1 MKYAI
6 IIPDGAADVPL
17 EALEGRTPFQAA
29 DKPATDALSIEGRQG
44 TAATTPAGYT
54 AGSDLCCL
62 SLLGYDP
69 VRYHPGRAPLE
80 ATAMGVELDDG
91 DWILRCNLVTVIDG
105 NMADH
110 SAGHIGST
118 EGAQLLEDLAA
129 FLSAEGEAEGLTFH
143 PGVSY
148 RNLLL
153 DRSGTDYGAMTA
165 TPPHDIPGKPIAR
178 HQPKGGPGAARAKR
192 IMQRSAEFFA
202 SHEINQTRTEL
213 GEALVSMAWLWGAG
227 QKPNIPSFEQVY
239 GLRGAMITAVDL
251 LAGLAK
257 LIGWDRLDVPNITGY
272 HDTDYAAKGR
282 YACKAMDAYDVVCVH
297 IEAPDEASHQADA
310 ATKIASIEAIDRHIV
325 RPVVEKLRTCKDGWR
340 MLYLP
345 DHYTRCDTRQHD
357 ATPVPFAMCGQGIH
371 AVRKMPFSE
380 ENSNASDLHIA
391 FGHELMEF
399 FLRGG
404 L

>member
-6 IIPDGAADVPL
+6 IIADGAADVPL

-44 TAATTPAGYT
+44 TAATTPDGYS

-80 ATAMGVELDDG
+80 AAAMDVALEPG
-91 DWILRCNLVTVIDG
+91 DWIMRCNLVTVIDG

-118 EGAQLLEDLAA
+118 EGARLLEDLAA
-129 FLSAEGEAEGLTFH
+129 HLAERGEAEGLTFH

-153 DRSGTDYGAMTA
+153 DRGPADYAAMTA

-178 HQPKGGPGAARAKR
+178 HLPRGGPGAARAKKIMR
-192 IMQRSAEFFA
+192 ISAEFFA
-202 SHEINQTRTEL
+202 DHDINHTRTEL
-213 GEALVSMAWLWGAG
+213 GEAPVSMVWLWGAG
-227 QKPNIPSFEQVY
+227 QKPDIPPFEQVY

-282 YACKAMDAYDVVCVH
+282 YACDALEEYDVVCVH
-297 IEAPDEASHQADA
+297 IEAPDEAAHQADA
-310 ATKIASIEAIDRHIV
+310 ATKVASIESIDRHIV
-325 RPVVEKLRTCKDGWR
+325 RPVVEKLRKSGDDWR
-340 MLYLP
+340 VLYLP

-357 ATPVPFAMCGQGIH
+357 PTPVPFAMCGKGIH
-371 AVRKMPFSE
+371 AVRKKPFSE
-380 ENSNASDLHIA
+380 ENAASSDLHID

-399 FLRGG
+399 FLRSG